1 MKYDYNKINL
11 ENCSVRMGTVD
22 DANKILEL
30 INLIQP
36 EEPWSYE
43 HLMWQYF
50 SSWGNANLYLIEN
63 NETLVSLYAA
73 VKKKIYVHG
82 EIKEAFMIQD
92 VMTQPALR
100 GRGFLNHLG
109 KLCINDIVDSKSF
122 AYVFPNKFSENSF
135 RRNGWLELTKIPL
148 RTLEITS
155 NGENF
160 KTPEGLV
167 DRIEEF
173 DDTATRIWHNSGL
186 EIGVHRDDL
195 FLNWRYSKPATTYF
209 KFYLKKDKGFF
220 ILKIFEK
227 DNQKKLHILDLVV
240 CITAKNLIIP
250 ALQFIKQFAA
260 TNSANVITCWLS
272 KQHPYSDLFDEFGL
286 LLDANTEKFAF
297 VVSPENKKEFSDVNR
312 WHLTQGDSDVY

>member
-1 MKYDYNKINL
+1 MEYNSNNLNL
-11 ENCSVRMGTVD
+11 ENCSVRMGTLK

-30 INLIQP
+30 INFIQP
-36 EEPWSYE
+36 EERWSYE

-50 SSWGNANLYLIEN
+50 SSQGHANLYLIVN
-63 NETLVSLYAA
+63 DKTIVSLYASI
-73 VKKKIYVHG
+73 KKKIYVNG

-92 VMTQPALR
+92 VMTQPAFR

-109 KLCINDIVDSKSF
+109 RLCINDIIDGKSF

-135 RRNGWLELTKIPL
+135 RRNGWMELTKIPL
-148 RTLEITS
+148 RTMKITS

-160 KTPEGLV
+160 KTSEGLV
-167 DRIEEF
+167 EQIEEF
-173 DDTATRIWHNSGL
+173 DDIATRIWNNSGL
-186 EIGVHRDDL
+186 VIGVHRDDL

-240 CITAKNLIIP
+240 CRAAKNLIIP

-260 TNSANVITCWLS
+260 TNSVNVITCWLS
-272 KQHPYSDLFDEFGL
+272 KQHPYSEIFDEFGL
-286 LLDANTEKFAF
+286 LLNANTETFAF
-297 VVSPENKKEFSDVNR
+297 VVNPENKKDFSEVTR